1 MQATAYVNLID
12 ASKAQGVGTE
22 LVLPMGELMSRGV
35 AAGLGAA
42 DLASLVDLLRLPQPA
57 T

>member
-1 MQATAYVNLID
+1 MQATAYVNLTD
-12 ASKAQGVGTE
+12 ASKAQGVSPE
-22 LVLPMGELMSRGV
+22 LVLPMGELMTRGV

-42 DLASLVDLLRLPQPA
+42 DLASLVDPLRLPQPA

>member
-1 MQATAYVNLID
+1 MQATAYVNLTD
-12 ASKAQGVGTE
+12 ASKAQCVSPE
-22 LVLPMGELMSRGV
+22 LVLPMGELMTGGV

-42 DLASLVDLLRLPQPA
+42 DLASLVDPLRLPQPA